1 MKKFLALIL
10 ALAMALALV
19 ACGSS
24 SSSSTTTTTDSGK
37 SQEKLFKVGVVL
49 VGDENEGYTAAHING
64 IKTAMNSLGLTNDQ
78 VIWKYTVGETEACYD
93 ACIDLVDQ
101 GCTLVI
107 TNSYGHQSFCKRAAQ
122 ENPEVQFVA
131 MTGDTAKADGL
142 DNFSNAFTRIYEARY
157 VSGVVAGMKIAE
169 LVKDGKLSDSNYD
182 KNGNVKIGYVG
193 AFPYAEVVS
202 GYTAFYLG
210 IKSVYEKAV
219 MQVTYTNSWFDL
231 QKEGAA
237 AEALMADGCVI
248 IGQHADSTGAPSA
261 VETAFKAGKVAFSVG
276 YNIDML
282 SVAPDVALTSSTN
295 NWGVY
300 YTYAIGAAMKG
311 EKVATNWAEG
321 FDKDAVSITKLGTA
335 CAAGTADKV
344 SQVESDIKA
353 GKLHVFSTST
363 FTAPASDKGAYQIDA
378 NGHVTSAFCVD
389 TNGDFTYDTEEA
401 VKDGYYHESDYQS
414 APSFAI
420 RINGITENS

>member
-10 ALAMALALV
+10 ALVMALALV
-19 ACGSS
+19 ACGNKDSG
-24 SSSSTTTTTDSGK
+24 TTDTGK
-37 SQEKLFKVGVVL
+37 TDEKPFKVGIVL
-49 VGDENEGYTAAHING
+49 VGDENEGYSAAHIQG
-64 IKTAMNSLGLTNDQ
+64 VKDAMNSLGLTDEN
-78 VIWKYTVGETEACYD
+78 VVWKYSIGEDESCDAACTD
-93 ACIDLVDQ
+93 CVEQ

-107 TNSYGHQSFCKRAAQ
+107 TNSYGHQSHCKQAAI
-122 ENPEVQFVA
+122 ENPEVQFVS

-157 VSGVVAGMKIAE
+157 VSGVVAGMKVAE
-169 LVKDGKLSDSNYD
+169 LVKDGKLSDANYD
-182 KNGNVKIGYVG
+182 KDGNVKIGYVG
-193 AFPYAEVVS
+193 AYPYAEVVS

-210 IKSVYEKAV
+210 IKSAYEKV
-219 MQVTYTNSWFDL
+219 SMQVTYTNSWFDL

-237 AEALMADGCVI
+237 AESLMADGCVI
-248 IGQHADSTGAPSA
+248 IGQHADSTGAPAA
-261 VETAFKAGKVAFSVG
+261 VEAAYKAGKVAFSVG

-311 EKVATNWAEG
+311 EKIATNWAEG
-321 FDKDAVSITKLGTA
+321 FDKDAVAITKLGTA
-335 CAAGTADKV
+335 CAEGTADKV
-344 SQVESDIKA
+344 AEVEAALKA
-353 GKLHVFSTST
+353 GTLHVFDTAT
-363 FTAPASDKGAYQIDA
+363 FTAPASSNNAYQIDA

-401 VKDGYYHESDYQS
+401 IKDGYYDESVYQS
-414 APSFAI
+414 APSFTI

>member
-19 ACGSS
+19 ACGN
-24 SSSSTTTTTDSGK
+24 SSSTGTTDTSK
-37 SQEKLFKVGVVL
+37 TEEKPFKVGVVL

-64 IKTAMNSLGLTNDQ
+64 IKTAMDSLGLTSDQ

-101 GCTLVI
+101 GCKLVI

-131 MTGDTAKADGL
+131 MTGDTANADGL

-157 VSGVVAGMKIAE
+157 VSGVVAGMKVAE
-169 LVKDGKLSDSNYD
+169 LVKQGKLSDSNYD
-182 KNGNVKIGYVG
+182 KDGNVKIGYVG

-210 IKSVYEKAV
+210 IKSVYEKV
-219 MQVTYTNSWFDL
+219 SMQVTYTNSWFDL

-282 SVAPDVALTSSTN
+282 SVAPDVALTSATN

-300 YTYAIGAAMKG
+300 YTYAIGAAAKG
-311 EKVATNWAEG
+311 EKLSTNWAEG
-321 FDKDAVSITKLGTA
+321 FNKDAVAITKLGTA

-344 SQVESDIKA
+344 AEVEAAIKD
-353 GKLHVFSTST
+353 GKLHVFDTST

-389 TNGDFTYDTEEA
+389 TNADFTYDTEEA

-414 APSFAI
+414 APSFTI